1 MRISQF
7 TVATSRT
14 INLGNFES
22 LRLEAS
28 VVVDLL
34 EGDNMEFSRVE
45 AQKQLRQLLEDT
57 YRHQFE
63 ERLEKRKM
71 ANK

>member
-1 MRISQF
+1 MRIAQF

-22 LRLEAS
+22 LRVEGS
-28 VVVDLL
+28 VVVDLS
-34 EGDNMEFSRVE
+34 EDDNIDFARSQ

-57 YRHQFE
+57 YRYQHE
-63 ERLEKRKM
+63 ERKKVV
-71 ANK
+71 NK